1 MKHKNFN
8 LSVIASVVLLTACG
22 SSGSGDPVA
31 EPTATPSATATP
43 SPSETPTP
51 PSSGTPTPAPM
62 PTPNPTPSPQPTPPA
77 PTPTPTACI
86 SAPTPTTGY
95 SLVFKGCSA
104 TNVAEYYDKT
114 ECVRDNATGLIWEG
128 KPTSG
133 FRTFQYFNFDNFTVR
148 QKWVAPNGPAIFPT
162 STEVDDENNSVGFR
176 NNVNAIGLC
185 GFTNWR
191 IPARFEL
198 EGLIKPNQNP
208 KIDNLWL
215 PNTGTSGFYWTST
228 ADLETYNGTGV
239 NFFDGTTSTGF
250 RTLLNYVR
258 LVRQ

>member
-1 MKHKNFN
+1 MLLPNSKQHH
-8 LSVIASVVLLTACG
+8 LAALTASIVLFACG
-22 SSGSGDPVA
+22 GGSDTPAETVPDPVVTA
-31 EPTATPSATATP
+31 APTA
-43 SPSETPTP
+43 
-51 PSSGTPTPAPM
+51 TPTPAPS
-62 PTPNPTPSPQPTPPA
+62 PTPSPQPTP
-77 PTPTPTACI
+77 TPNPTACTA
-86 SAPTPTTGY
+86 APIGSTGY
-95 SLVFKGCSA
+95 SLVFKGCTVA
-104 TNVAEYYDKT
+104 NVAEYYDKT

>member
-1 MKHKNFN
+1 
-8 LSVIASVVLLTACG
+8 
-22 SSGSGDPVA
+22 
-31 EPTATPSATATP
+31 
-43 SPSETPTP
+43 
-51 PSSGTPTPAPM
+51 
-62 PTPNPTPSPQPTPPA
+62 
-77 PTPTPTACI
+77 
-86 SAPTPTTGY
+86 
-95 SLVFKGCSA
+95 VFKGCTVA
-104 TNVAEYYDKT
+104 NVAEYYDKT

-128 KPTSG
+128 KPASG
-133 FRTFQYFNFDNFTVR
+133 FRRNTDQYTNFDTRTKKQIWINATTQR
-148 QKWVAPNGPAIFPT
+148 IPT
-162 STEVDDENNSVGFR
+162 FDELDASTNSEGYPKVVF
-176 NNVNAIGLC
+176 GLC

-191 IPARFEL
+191 IPTKFEL

-208 KIDNLWL
+208 KIDNLWF